1 LTAQQFAFAKGLQ
14 ATGAS
19 AEQINTALQ
28 NTTGVAQ
35 NLSNA
40 YQQSGNFAAQ
50 GAAKQQQFGQAVLQV
65 AQYGQEGIAVAQG
78 QIGAIEAGNRTTEQG
93 ISTLTAFIAAKQAH
107 IQALTEEASA
117 TQAATLAIQGDTDAV
132 LQELTQK
139 QANEVA
145 TLQLSQAQSTL
156 AGLGSQV
163 ASGLITAGN
172 AAEILANQYNLAS
185 DEAIKLINLQ
195 AQIAR
200 AAAVKSAGFAGV
212 PEAFLGAAAG
222 GGQGLNAN
230 LGAIKARTDSLR
242 DQQVALDNLNKA
254 RSDQIIST
262 GTVAQKQAELNKLVA
277 DSIRLHGKDSAEA
290 VNAQTKL
297 LQFQEQQEKAGKKRG
312 GATPGISNV
321 RLTDQQ
327 KLQNSLL
334 ANQESFANK
343 SEQEETKHQ
352 QKLVDIDT
360 QYAQRRAEVD
370 KKFHLD
376 RLQGEADFYEGLAG
390 IKNRGVQK
398 QIDAQYQQA
407 LLKAEEIAR
416 TKGGDAA
423 NAFLDAQTSIIQKR
437 GSLLDKIAGLTDKKG
452 KDKSTQQADANEAE
466 YLKGV
471 LALQERAG
479 ALKLSQVEG
488 EGSAIASERQR
499 QLADENAHFQD
510 AMNQLGVKAEDS
522 AQQRINA
529 SIRAAKQIDT
539 ETLSVDNLGAAY
551 NRVARGTGTTG
562 TATTGT
568 TVVDAVQAVT
578 NADVT
583 KQGEGGNPVVAALNS
598 AASAIVA
605 AIGAVERAENNTTRA
620 VGRISV
626 SPLVTR

>member
-1 LTAQQFAFAKGLQ
+1 MQIFSRFANAGNQMQQFGAKLLSSSTSFEQFNTRAQAFNNQIGLLSLIIGKFPQLTAQQFAFAKGLQ

-437 GSLLDKIAGLTDKKG
+437 GSLCSIKLLALTDKKG

-522 AQQRINA
+522 ARHVSMRPFVRPSKLTQKR
-529 SIRAAKQIDT
+529 SP
-539 ETLSVDNLGAAY
+539 S
-551 NRVARGTGTTG
+551 TT
-562 TATTGT
+562 
-568 TVVDAVQAVT
+568 
-578 NADVT
+578 
-583 KQGEGGNPVVAALNS
+583 
-598 AASAIVA
+598 
-605 AIGAVERAENNTTRA
+605 
-620 VGRISV
+620 
-626 SPLVTR
+626 